1 MNKQWIKAKV
11 KCTEVEG
18 VDPCFL
24 EEGRLRDEMLV
35 ITLVQATFLCDLR
48 HVA

>member
-1 MNKQWIKAKV
+1 MKAKV

-18 VDPCFL
+18 VHSCFL

-35 ITLVQATFLCDLR
+35 IILVQATFLCDLR